1 MGKNKNVKVK
11 TEPETEI
18 KVESEEELKVESIE
32 ESEINKEDEIV
43 KNKKKIVLFD
53 VDGTLTPARQKVSE
67 EMSDFLK
74 ELRKKMNI
82 GIVGGSDIE
91 KQKEQMGN
99 NIVNEVDYDFP
110 ENGLIAFKD
119 GNIIGTTYFK
129 DYLGEENLKK
139 LINFCL
145 KYIADMDIPIKRGT
159 FIEYRSGMLNISPIG
174 RNCTKKERDYFE
186 LYDTKHNLRKKFV
199 EVLKKEFKD
208 LNLTYSIGGQI
219 SFDVFPKGWDKT
231 YCLRYLDESEFE
243 EIYFFGDKTFE
254 GGNDYEIFMHER
266 VKGFTTKGPEDTI
279 SQCKKLFFD
288 NI

>member
-1 MGKNKNVKVK
+1 MNN
-11 TEPETEI
+11 
-18 KVESEEELKVESIE
+18 
-32 ESEINKEDEIV
+32 
-43 KNKKKIVLFD
+43 
-53 VDGTLTPARQKVSE
+53 
-67 EMSDFLK
+67 FLK

-119 GNIIGTTYFK
+119 GNIIGKTYFK
-129 DYLGEENLKK
+129 DYIGEENLKK

-145 KYIADMDIPIKRGT
+145 KYIADMDIPVKRGT

-186 LYDTKHNLRKKFV
+186 LYDSKHNLRKTFV

-231 YCLRYLDESEFE
+231 YCLRYLDESDFD

-254 GGNDYEIFMHER
+254 GGNDYEIFTHER
-266 VKGFTTKGPEDTI
+266 VKGFTTKGPEDTMN
-279 SQCKKLFFD
+279 QCKKLFFD